1 MNKTIVIVALISW
14 YALYI
19 YLMPGLP
26 WNSTDHPAII
36 IAKYVPGLFAIPFVV
51 YSMYST
57 FSTLS
62 GNEKNDVTQTTL
74 VIGEILDINYSNIR
88 INNKPRFKVS
98 TKFMNFEKE
107 FDPIDGKVNID
118 FRKGENIFIWVNPND
133 LNDSYLDLDKSISER
148 NKLVTSII

>member
-1 MNKTIVIVALISW
+1 MDKKVVIVSLISW
-14 YALYI
+14 YVLYI

-36 IAKYVPGLFAIPFVV
+36 LVKYVPGFFVIPFFV

-62 GNEKNDVTQTTL
+62 GNEKNEVTQTIL
-74 VIGEILDINYSNIR
+74 AKGEILDINYSNLR
-88 INNKPRFKVS
+88 INNKPRFKVLV
-98 TKFMNFEKE
+98 KYLNHKKE
-107 FDPIDGKVNID
+107 FDSIDGKINID

-148 NKLVTSII
+148 DKLLTLNI